1 MQDCSSTSKCTTA
14 PQHLHVQMEKQS
26 IILCMVSLLIKYARA
41 LTSENVSQ
49 DCSVASKS
57 IILYVCYNTRIHYM
71 SIILVLWT
79 YCTFVIILEYITR
92 YYTRMIYFWYPPPPD
107 CATVST
113 APTCSPSWNVSS
125 SSYDMYPPP
134 QDCATVSTAPTCS
147 PWWLSTPRSP
157 GREIACNAQ
166 KKKLLL

>member
-1 MQDCSSTSKCTTA
+1 
-14 PQHLHVQMEKQS
+14 
-26 IILCMVSLLIKYARA
+26 MVSLLIKYARA

-92 YYTRMIYFWYPPPPD
+92 YYTRMIYF
-107 CATVST
+107 
-113 APTCSPSWNVSS
+113 
-125 SSYDMYPPP
+125 
-134 QDCATVSTAPTCS
+134 
-147 PWWLSTPRSP
+147 
-157 GREIACNAQ
+157 
-166 KKKLLL
+166 